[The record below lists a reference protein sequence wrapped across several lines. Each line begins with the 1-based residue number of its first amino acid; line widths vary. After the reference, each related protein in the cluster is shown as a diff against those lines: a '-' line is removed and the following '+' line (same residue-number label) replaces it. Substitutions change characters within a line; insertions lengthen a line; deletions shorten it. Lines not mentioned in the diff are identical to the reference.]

1 MDRHRDLTCDP
12 AAELLGNCWGTVKQN
27 VHEREKFFFG
37 LPTAQ
42 PGYHLDLLD
51 LHNKNKRSNI
61 VRVLS
66 ETTTTVSTMIGSGV
80 AGSLKGGDDS
90 TLATD
95 ASSDFCQLSL
105 ASSNSKPPM
114 RHRRHSVDN
123 GDSVRAKYLHR
134 LGFGISSKSESTHS
148 DVTGGSCASS
158 HHKALTPST
167 ACESARLSSSLD
179 DRLLIPTPRQH
190 SKRQERLILLRRS
203 EQYTVDLKFD
213 ESYSYEVKPKF
224 ELSSAWTNFL
234 SSSFNALDQSQSS
247 NQEPLDG
254 AYDLFSLPS
263 DSSLSIRPKSPDS
276 STYLACSA
284 DSQVTMPSLLRRE
297 SSKTSRGEL
306 SNHSAPRR
314 PRRKVSFDSTVIAT
328 TIPSRFSYSDRIRS
342 RLWSSTNDIHANA
355 IRNEHEFM
363 YDHNDWRTSTEEG
376 EFASSKSS
384 SSSSEQQLS
393 AQEQLVHPFHKS
405 GYSQSMP
412 AVARHYEE
420 TDVFDSRIHT
430 SVQGEDNDEEDAFE
444 TGVFTME

>member
-1 MDRHRDLTCDP
+1 
-12 AAELLGNCWGTVKQN
+12 
-27 VHEREKFFFG
+27 
-37 LPTAQ
+37 
-42 PGYHLDLLD
+42 
-51 LHNKNKRSNI
+51 
-61 VRVLS
+61 VLS
-66 ETTTTVSTMIGSGV
+66 ETTTVSTMIGSGV

-95 ASSDFCQLSL
+95 VSSDFCQLSL

-384 SSSSEQQLS
+384 SSSSEQQMS